1 MERVMTATLFFFLA
15 TPVMAQQ
22 DPRLTPFLPSGD
34 TTPSTVLNG
43 HVLGGDPAV
52 WPGAPDLFF
61 RSKDWGGSTLP
72 LDDGTPKLYVR
83 SLVLTDKGDAV
94 DLAIRRAGPDNSP
107 KSGAPKVVHPGV
119 NLGQIYWQAWG
130 GSSLSPQGYWKAGK
144 GGNGRVAAIYAR
156 ADGPQTAVSRPGK
169 ICLATTPSGKGGSP
183 VERFCI
189 DNEGTPVLYLDGKLR
204 RVELGGD
211 CGKGYSCLRVKK

>member
-43 HVLGGDPAV
+43 HVLGGDPTV

-83 SLVLTDKGDAV
+83 SLVLTDKGDAI

-107 KSGAPKVVHPGV
+107 KSGAPEVVHPGV
-119 NLGQIYWQAWG
+119 NLGEIYWQAWG

-144 GGNGRVAAIYAR
+144 RGNGRVAAIYAR
-156 ADGPQTAVSRPGK
+156 ADGPQTAVKSAR
-169 ICLATTPSGKGGSP
+169 
-183 VERFCI
+183 
-189 DNEGTPVLYLDGKLR
+189 
-204 RVELGGD
+204 
-211 CGKGYSCLRVKK
+211 